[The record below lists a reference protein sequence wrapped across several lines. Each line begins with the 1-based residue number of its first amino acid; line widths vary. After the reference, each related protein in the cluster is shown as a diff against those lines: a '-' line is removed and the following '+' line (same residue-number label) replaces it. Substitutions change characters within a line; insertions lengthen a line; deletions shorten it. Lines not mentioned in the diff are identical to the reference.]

1 MPEMKLIAPSG
12 VTKVQLSNGHN
23 AIVNGGIVSVDQQYV
38 SEVMAMGFNPI
49 FQPDLGFEWANK
61 PGASG
66 CHGARIYIT
75 DVGVGGSWWYSNGV
89 RWRPVSH
96 SLCLLTFNGG
106 VNGLLFDSTLNAETD
121 VPGSVT
127 LPGGVIQPGDNVRF
141 LARMVITGPG
151 GTGNAGTG
159 TRIAK
164 VRLGAGILVAVNNGA
179 NGAVVNWSIDK
190 HASILSNT
198 TVRYAA
204 NSIFSGSSNTSGDV
218 VNVANDFSADGV
230 LKFTTTPVDTATAG
244 DEAAIIVYSAAAYL
258 ECAS

>member
-1 MPEMKLIAPSG
+1 MSYKLPLFTNEAVADGRIVPVAETGFLEPVDAQQARALTSMGGMKILENWYLFAEKP
-12 VTKVQLSNGHN
+12 N
-23 AIVNGGIVSVDQQYV
+23 AADVLPGTQ
-38 SEVMAMGFNPI
+38 I
-49 FQPDLGFEWANK
+49 FVL
-61 PGASG
+61 
-66 CHGARIYIT
+66 
-75 DVGVGGSWWYSNGV
+75 DVGIGGSYWNSNGV
-89 RWRPVSH
+89 RWRPVGH

-159 TRIAK
+159 TRYAK
-164 VRLGAGILVAVNNGA
+164 VRLGAGVLVNVGNGA

-198 TVRYAA
+198 TVRYASY
-204 NSIFSGSSNTSGDV
+204 SIFSGSSNTSGDV